1 MKFGYMNNPYLDVFS
16 EIDVAKNAGLD
27 FLELT
32 IEWPMATADYILQE
46 KEKLRSRLEEAGL
59 EVVTH
64 APWYIEIG
72 HPYARVRKAAIE
84 ELRKVVDASAEVES
98 ELLTVHPHTPR
109 WVHGKEFKSQIV
121 EANIES
127 LAELTDYASER
138 GVVVAIENVDHG
150 FFKSVKS
157 LVDITNR
164 IPKLMFTLDVG
175 HACIQG
181 SDMEKL
187 RSYVSNLY
195 HKLVHLHI
203 HDNLRDG
210 SDLHLAVGAGEID
223 WRAVYR
229 ELAEIGYDER
239 ACIEV
244 HVGDIEWGLKISL
257 EAIRFFW
264 K

>member
-1 MKFGYMNNPYLDVFS
+1 
-16 EIDVAKNAGLD
+16 
-27 FLELT
+27 
-32 IEWPMATADYILQE
+32 
-46 KEKLRSRLEEAGL
+46 
-59 EVVTH
+59 
-64 APWYIEIG
+64 
-72 HPYARVRKAAIE
+72 
-84 ELRKVVDASAEVES
+84 
-98 ELLTVHPHTPR
+98 
-109 WVHGKEFKSQIV
+109 
-121 EANIES
+121 
-127 LAELTDYASER
+127 
-138 GVVVAIENVDHG
+138 VAIENVDHG

-195 HKLVHLHI
+195 HKLVHLHV

-223 WRAVYR
+223 WRAVYK